1 MKRTYQLALEQHL
14 RDRGDEEWTVR
25 IVRSARPLMTAV
37 TFREVA
43 ESTQLRTGT
52 VLLAP
57 IGFYYSMFHIALALL
72 HLDPGTEAA
81 ELRRMRHHP
90 LRRLVEQRLIANGV
104 VLRPFL
110 DVLGELR
117 GLRETANYVFGG
129 KHEADLIDF
138 KRIVPGLYDR
148 TGVQFDAAAEHLRAV
163 QALAEA
169 AFNRPTPIAV
179 AVGDGLGSDAYRNYL
194 SREDEERVEQYLLSE
209 GLTT

>member
-1 MKRTYQLALEQHL
+1 MKRPYQLALEQHL

-25 IVRSARPLMTAV
+25 IVRSARRLMTAV

-43 ESTQLRTGT
+43 EATHLRTGT

-57 IGFYYSMFHIALALL
+57 IGFYYSMFHMAMALL

-81 ELRRMRHHP
+81 ELRRMRHDP

-110 DVLGELR
+110 DLLGELR
-117 GLRETANYVFGG
+117 DLRETANYVFGG

-138 KRIVPGLYDR
+138 KTIVPKLYDR
-148 TGVQFDAAAEHLRAV
+148 TGAEYDAAAQHLRAV
-163 QALAEA
+163 QELAEA
-169 AFNRPTPIAV
+169 ALHRPTPIAI
-179 AVGDGLGSDAYRNYL
+179 AVSEGLGNDAYRNYL
-194 SREDEERVEQYLLSE
+194 SREDEEQVEKYLLSQ
-209 GLTT
+209 GLAT